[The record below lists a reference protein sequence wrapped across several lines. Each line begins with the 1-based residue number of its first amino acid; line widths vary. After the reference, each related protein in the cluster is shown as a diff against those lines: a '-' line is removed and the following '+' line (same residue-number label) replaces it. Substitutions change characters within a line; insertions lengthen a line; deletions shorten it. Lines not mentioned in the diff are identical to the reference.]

1 MLTTLLLGLLQTTW
15 VVDAAAGPGSH
26 FTDLPAAIA
35 AAADGD
41 TILVR
46 AGSYSAFTIA
56 SKALAIRGAGAGV
69 TIVNGPSHSVAA
81 TPTGGVNLFAGLS
94 IHGDV
99 NASLQARV
107 ELLDCIVVGR
117 GNTHFG
123 GAALSVVQSELF
135 ALRCSVKG
143 GEVLQP
149 AFGIGPSG
157 TGQTYG
163 GNAVTIQQGFFS
175 AYDSDL
181 TGGANFANNPFM
193 QHIGGNGLAVW
204 TSSWARVDSCRITGG
219 NALHLGGNGIN
230 VIDGGHVQT
239 QGDATDIV
247 RGGTAGFGGAAP
259 AIHVLSSPAVQPSV
273 VTVHGATPI
282 VGTVT
287 GPVTFGAPQLP
298 ELTVAATTLPSGET
312 DAAQPVNVT
321 FDGLFPSAPFA
332 LLLGFRLDYS
342 PVQAPLVGDLLVDLS
357 SVAFLSGVLDPAGL
371 LQFSF
376 VPAGIFGGALPFPLY
391 MQCATFDPN
400 GDIRLS
406 NLDARFYSL

>member
-94 IHGDV
+94 IRGDV
-99 NASLQARV
+99 TASQLARV

-117 GNTHFG
+117 DATLSGS
-123 GAALSVVQSELF
+123 AALWVTQSELF
-135 ALRCSVKG
+135 ALRCQFTG
-143 GEVLQP
+143 GNVLGP
-149 AFGIGPSG
+149 ASG
-157 TGQTYG
+157 LGQTYAG
-163 GNAVTIQQGFFS
+163 TAVTLQQSSFA
-175 AYDSDL
+175 AYDCDL
-181 TGGANFANNPFM
+181 SGGDNVANNPFL
-193 QHIGGNGLAVW
+193 QHFGGQGLAVW
-204 TSSWARVDSCRITGG
+204 TSSWARVDSCRILGG
-219 NALHLGGNGIN
+219 DALHVAGQGIN
-230 VIDGGHVQT
+230 VNGDGHVQL
-239 QGDATDIV
+239 QGGATAIV
-247 RGGTAGFGGAAP
+247 QGGTAGFGGAAP
-259 AIHVLSSPAVQPSV
+259 AIYVEGSPFVLPSV
-273 VTVHGATPI
+273 VTVHGTTPI

-312 DAAQPVNVT
+312 DASQSVNVT

-342 PVQAPLVGDLLVDLS
+342 PVQAPLIGDLLVDLS

-376 VPAGIFGGALPFPLY
+376 VPAGIFGGAVPFPFY
-391 MQCATFDPN
+391 MQCAVFDPS